1 MNRIKKRRLQC
12 WNDGH
17 SFARLK
23 IRGQQM
29 QTLGGSTVA
38 FVSVPKTWQIA
49 LHFCFP
55 PGGGTRFK
63 NSEVE

>member
-1 MNRIKKRRLQC
+1 
-12 WNDGH
+12 
-17 SFARLK
+17 
-23 IRGQQM
+23 M

-55 PGGGTRFK
+55 PGGGTLFK